1 MKFFLLFILI
11 ALIIGSV
18 IYIVTTMRKA
28 RRREET
34 EETYGATERTPRDP
48 FATEQDTTGDPFKI
62 RAGDMLQFGD
72 DKYFVRGSIHF
83 SEGVYTWHEHFFQ
96 ADANATR
103 RWLSVEAD
111 PDLQMALWQDAPGV
125 SAQAGAAVV
134 TYNNKQFRLDES
146 GQANFTTEGTTG
158 LPQSGVAQYADYESD
173 DGTLLSFEKFGNGAW
188 EVSIGRPLPRGSFTI
203 YPGS

>member
-1 MKFFLLFILI
+1 MKFLAFIFLI
-11 ALIIGSV
+11 ALIIGAV
-18 IYIVTTMRKA
+18 IYIVATVKKA
-28 RRREET
+28 RNRG
-34 EETYGATERTPRDP
+34 ETYGETQRTPRDP
-48 FATEQDTTGDPFKI
+48 FATDQDTTGDPFKI

-83 SEGVYTWHEHFFQ
+83 TEGVYTWHEHFFQ

-111 PDLQMALWQDAPGV
+111 PDLQMALWQDVPGL

-146 GQANFTTEGTTG
+146 GQANFRTEGTTG

-188 EVSIGRPLPRGSFTI
+188 EASIGRPLPRGSFTI

>member
-1 MKFFLLFILI
+1 
-11 ALIIGSV
+11 
-18 IYIVTTMRKA
+18 
-28 RRREET
+28 
-34 EETYGATERTPRDP
+34 
-48 FATEQDTTGDPFKI
+48 
-62 RAGDMLQFGD
+62 MLQFGD